1 MCSPYPCTGL
11 LDVYGFESFQQNNLE
26 QLCINYANEK
36 LQQHF
41 VTHYLKIQQE
51 CRLNRSSDASQ
62 LQSRLEKSLSL
73 NKCFGRDKFSGKP
86 NFIVS
91 HYAGKVT
98 YQIEDMV
105 EKNKD
110 PVPPEL
116 IQLLQESKDSL
127 LQKLF
132 PLENNKTPDV
142 ATYSRTSPTT
152 VVSKFKGS
160 LESLMH
166 ILHNTTP
173 HYIRCIKPNMGC
185 KAMDFQKEE
194 RYGVVAPGQ
203 HKTEMRN
210 HVNGLSPAKKR
221 RGPDLEEGS
230 NELQINSQ
238 EILEAALP
246 KLYVDTTSTNT
257 LAHCGTTKVFL
268 THTVVR
274 NFSFFFFLLFYTYT
288 LSVRKLSCFLP
299 LHIAALHNI

>member
-1 MCSPYPCTGL
+1 
-11 LDVYGFESFQQNNLE
+11 QNNLE

-41 VTHYLKIQQE
+41 VTHYLKIQQDEYAAEGLDWSFISYQDNQDCVDLIEGSPVSIFSLLNEE

-62 LQSRLEKSLSL
+62 LQSRFEKSLSP
-73 NKCFGRDKFSGKP
+73 NKCFGWDKFSGIP

-98 YQIEDMV
+98 YQIEDMA

-116 IQLLQESKDSL
+116 IQLLQESTDSL

-132 PLENNKTPDV
+132 PLECNKPPDV
-142 ATYSRTSPTT
+142 PTYSRTSPTT

-166 ILHNTTP
+166 ILHRTTP

-185 KAMDFQKEE
+185 RAMDFRKEEVLSQLEACGIVETINISAAGFPIRISFQSFVE
-194 RYGVVAPGQ
+194 RYGLVAPSQ
-203 HKTEMRN
+203 QRMEMHN
-210 HVNGLSPAKKR
+210 HIK
-221 RGPDLEEGS
+221 
-230 NELQINSQ
+230 
-238 EILEAALP
+238 
-246 KLYVDTTSTNT
+246 
-257 LAHCGTTKVFL
+257 
-268 THTVVR
+268 
-274 NFSFFFFLLFYTYT
+274 
-288 LSVRKLSCFLP
+288 
-299 LHIAALHNI
+299 